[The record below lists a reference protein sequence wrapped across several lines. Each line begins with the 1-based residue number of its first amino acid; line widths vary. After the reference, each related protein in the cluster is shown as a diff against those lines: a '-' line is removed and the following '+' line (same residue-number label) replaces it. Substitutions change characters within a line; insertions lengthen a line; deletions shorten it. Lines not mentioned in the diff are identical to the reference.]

1 MIKRIACAFLLSA
14 IASMALANEALA
26 NEAPANEAH
35 ANEALANKRVK
46 VAAAAESSRAAP
58 ATPKLAGVLVQNPI
72 WKSYR
77 SRFVTESGRV
87 VDTANAQISHSE
99 GQGYGMLLA
108 VAAMDR
114 DAFERI
120 WGWTRANLM
129 VRDDQLVAWAWD
141 PATRPGVAD
150 LNNAT
155 DGDILIAWALVEAAE
170 AWKDRAYA
178 VAARRIAVEVG
189 RKLIILQSD
198 EGMLLLPGAS
208 GYSAED
214 RSDGPVVNLSYYIF
228 PAFQRLHLAA
238 PEFNWAKLSQDGL
251 KLINRARF
259 GKVALPVEWT
269 ALRGGQPAAAA
280 GFPAVFG
287 YNAIRIPLYMIWAGI
302 VGENVIGTLV
312 GASGVDGSRP
322 LSVVDVAS
330 GRPVEALSSPG
341 YSAISA
347 LHDCAVNGKRWP
359 AALNDIAPSEHYY
372 PATLQLLALSASI
385 SRWNSCGRG

>member
-1 MIKRIACAFLLSA
+1 
-14 IASMALANEALA
+14 
-26 NEAPANEAH
+26 
-35 ANEALANKRVK
+35 VK
-46 VAAAAESSRAAP
+46 VAAAAESSRTAP

-72 WKSYR
+72 WKSYK

-141 PATRPGVAD
+141 PASRPGVAD

-170 AWKDRAYA
+170 AWKDRPYA

-214 RSDGPVVNLSYYIF
+214 RADGPVVNLSYYIF

-347 LHDCAVNGKRWP
+347 LHDCAVKGKRWP

>member
-1 MIKRIACAFLLSA
+1 
-14 IASMALANEALA
+14 
-26 NEAPANEAH
+26 
-35 ANEALANKRVK
+35 
-46 VAAAAESSRAAP
+46 
-58 ATPKLAGVLVQNPI
+58 
-72 WKSYR
+72 
-77 SRFVTESGRV
+77 
-87 VDTANAQISHSE
+87 
-99 GQGYGMLLA
+99 
-108 VAAMDR
+108 
-114 DAFERI
+114 
-120 WGWTRANLM
+120 
-129 VRDDQLVAWAWD
+129 
-141 PATRPGVAD
+141 
-150 LNNAT
+150 
-155 DGDILIAWALVEAAE
+155 
-170 AWKDRAYA
+170 
-178 VAARRIAVEVG
+178 
-189 RKLIILQSD
+189 
-198 EGMLLLPGAS
+198 MLLLPGAS